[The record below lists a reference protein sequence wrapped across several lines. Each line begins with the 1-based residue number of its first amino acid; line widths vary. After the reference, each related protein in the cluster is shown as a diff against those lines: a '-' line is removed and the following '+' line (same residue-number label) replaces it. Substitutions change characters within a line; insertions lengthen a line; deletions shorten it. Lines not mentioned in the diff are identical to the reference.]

1 MRVTRQRAARERL
14 HQQQQQ
20 QQAQQQ
26 QVVAQQAQSAPAS
39 DSACDMMV
47 EPESFNLDPLTV
59 RDPQLCHHYTK
70 EIYSYLRDLELE
82 HRVAPQFMQVR
93 TPGVKSVSIFLESE
107 ARPDILGTV
116 TRTSFSSCSRFFTL
130 QLKLIVVAPGPEG
143 LRPVQVA
150 TSRGNLVG
158 FQMPVPVAIKWP

>member
-20 QQAQQQ
+20 QQAQQQQ

-93 TPGVKSVSIFLESE
+93 TPGVQ
-107 ARPDILGTV
+107 LGP
-116 TRTSFSSCSRFFTL
+116 
-130 QLKLIVVAPGPEG
+130 LIAG
-143 LRPVQVA
+143 R
-150 TSRGNLVG
+150 RH
-158 FQMPVPVAIKWP
+158 

>member
-1 MRVTRQRAARERL
+1 MWSDGAHFSYAPPLGPPLPAQGSRSGAHAAQPANMRVTRQRAARERL

-93 TPGVKSVSIFLESE
+93 TPGVQ
-107 ARPDILGTV
+107 LGP
-116 TRTSFSSCSRFFTL
+116 
-130 QLKLIVVAPGPEG
+130 LIAG
-143 LRPVQVA
+143 R
-150 TSRGNLVG
+150 RH
-158 FQMPVPVAIKWP
+158 